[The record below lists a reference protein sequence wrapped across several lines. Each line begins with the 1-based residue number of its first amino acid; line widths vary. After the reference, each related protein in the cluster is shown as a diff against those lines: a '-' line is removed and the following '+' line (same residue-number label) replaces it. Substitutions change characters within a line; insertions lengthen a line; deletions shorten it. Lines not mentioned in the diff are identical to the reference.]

1 MESKLKSGQG
11 GSSPKQTSEDSP
23 YWLSRAIEVQVA
35 RAIPEIVR
43 SHAAGAAI
51 SAGALVGPALKTSA
65 RRPRQVVRGEGGR
78 DPSSRDPADP
88 PSLARHQAG
97 APAESEVVAAALC
110 GIAGDHQ
117 GLRNIVTGLR
127 ARAVP
132 VAIICL
138 DLIGA
143 AARHLGDRWAEDE
156 VNFVEVT
163 FATGVFEAALRE
175 LLPVLEA
182 ELAAA
187 HTGSAEVGRILLA
200 GLSQD
205 SHRLGLTMIGSF
217 FRGAGWQV
225 RDGLGLS
232 LQELERIVSVE
243 WFEVIGMSASCDVHI
258 DLLSFTLGRI
268 RRKSCNP
275 GVGFLV
281 GGPLFVEQPSLVSVV
296 GADATAAD
304 AYEALRQAER
314 IRSRS
319 RKTSTH
325 ADS

>member
-1 MESKLKSGQG
+1 MGSKLKSGQG
-11 GSSPKQTSEDSP
+11 GLSPKQTSEDSP

-35 RAIPEIVR
+35 RVIPEIVR

-51 SAGALVGPALKTSA
+51 SAGVLVGPALTAATRSS
-65 RRPRQVVRGEGGR
+65 REFSHGEGGHDESLR
-78 DPSSRDPADP
+78 NPSDP
-88 PSLARHQAG
+88 PSSPGQQAG
-97 APAESEVVAAALC
+97 GPAESDVLAAAHC
-110 GIAGDHQ
+110 GIVGDHH
-117 GLRNIVTGLR
+117 GLRNIVSGLR

-132 VAIICL
+132 VATICL

-143 AARHLGDRWAEDE
+143 AARHLGDRWTEDE
-156 VNFVEVT
+156 VNFIEVT

-187 HTGSAEVGRILLA
+187 QTGSAEVGRILLA
-200 GLSQD
+200 GLSED

-225 RDGLGLS
+225 RDGLGMS

-243 WFEVIGMSASCDVHI
+243 WFEVIGMSASCDVHV
-258 DLLSFTLGRI
+258 DLLSFTLGRL

-281 GGPLFVEQPSLVSVV
+281 GGALFVERPSLVSVV
-296 GADATAAD
+296 GADATATD

-319 RKTSTH
+319 RNVSAH